1 MGFHSEVGEGFFIY
15 GTIHRPLYEKEA
27 QLKFKYSITSKYLPT
42 DSFTSASNG
51 QLN

>member
-1 MGFHSEVGEGFFIY
+1 MCFYPEEGEGFYICECLC
-15 GTIHRPLYEKEA
+15 PLYEKET

-42 DSFTSASNG
+42 DSFTSASSG